1 MAGTVDLVQRCYT
14 GLEMREDVLWFN
26 PSLPEELDGLD
37 FDLRYRGL
45 WGINLHLT
53 PKLLRVR
60 VAAYDGAPVRV
71 AVNGEV
77 VELAPGSSREFPL

>member
-1 MAGTVDLVQRCYT
+1 VQRCYT

-60 VAAYDGAPVRV
+60 VAACDGAPVRV
-71 AVNGEV
+71 AVGGEV
-77 VELAPGSSREFPL
+77 VELAPGSTREFPL